1 MLGTVKPHIK
11 HIIEVSEKR
20 KETEWSR
27 ALNLEFA
34 NEFCLMKH
42 INPQIQEVL
51 QTLRRINKKK
61 TIPRNI
67 TVKLRKNKD
76 E

>member
-1 MLGTVKPHIK
+1 MKPYIK
-11 HIIEVSEKR
+11 HIIEISEKI
-20 KETEWSR
+20 KEIEWSR
-27 ALNLEFA
+27 ALDQEFTK
-34 NEFCLMKH
+34 EFRPMKH

-51 QTLRRINKKK
+51 QTLRKINKKK

-67 TVKLRKNKD
+67 TIKLRKDKD